1 MKHLEVYK
9 LKKPSYSNENASTIS
24 KRCQNTLSLIPINYR
39 DSYFF
44 QINDLSVKI
53 VLHEE

>member
-1 MKHLEVYK
+1 MKDLEVYK

-24 KRCQNTLSLIPINYR
+24 KRFQNISSLISITYR
-39 DSYFF
+39 DFYFF
-44 QINDLSVKI
+44 QINDLSVKT